1 MPPATKKN
9 TMGTVLGKRGSPPG
23 SASPQEPLAVSW
35 TLAELPTTQHRAG
48 LAGLLMMVDYA
59 RRHGLPQNATL
70 ELTHC
75 DENGLTLRLDQRG
88 LTALMDRTYSAA
100 YEEKE
105 SERPRKN
112 TRTKKDV
119 PPKRREQRAFTDDK
133 GRPQTKEVWI
143 YEDVVP
149 HGGPLGEL
157 APQGDEGRWIKL
169 WRYWLWNTLR
179 AIPKQRTPYEQRAER
194 AGEGEGAQAA
204 TPKDVLSAWD
214 CLTKDSSMS
223 LASTYFLGAM
233 DANAE
238 LVPFQ
243 DRSRFLFLLHFWPF
257 TVHVF
262 LARKLDAKG
271 EIEQDGLVTCIPDVT
286 RLRNFVTRH
295 ERALRARD
303 PGPDRR
309 WPSRPSQ
316 CLVDLPDA
324 AVLWSERW
332 LQEQVG
338 LGLDQSDAR
347 PTAGFQVVHLARE
360 GNSVRIR
367 SNKNLVPTRE
377 QVQTS
382 KIVAECW
389 SHVARHTV
397 LTNVFADVC
406 WWRDFERILA
416 RTPAART
423 IGHDAFRR
431 DVRTLFSHFQ
441 PEDLMTATPSEVE
454 RNPRPLESLVL
465 HIVTTWIASRM
476 ENKYGLTWGDAK
488 GTEGQKQF
496 GEKKSKLAT
505 EAFLAARSRPGKEF
519 SRWFTATLCSANQRL
534 TEVEFLS
541 LARALSERPD
551 HVRSLTL
558 LALSARG

>member
-1 MPPATKKN
+1 MPSKPKNDTKDKA
-9 TMGTVLGKRGSPPG
+9 LGKRRGAAA
-23 SASPQEPLAVSW
+23 ASPQESIEIAW

-48 LAGLLMMVDYA
+48 LAGLLMMVEYA
-59 RRHGLPQNATL
+59 RRHGLPQDATL
-70 ELTHC
+70 ELTCC
-75 DENGLTLRLDQRG
+75 DDNGLTLRVNQLG
-88 LTALMDRTYSAA
+88 LAALMDRTYSAA

-105 SERPRKN
+105 ADRPRKKGN
-112 TRTKKDV
+112 TKQDV
-119 PPKRREQRAFTDDK
+119 PPKRQEQRTITDAK
-133 GRPQTKEVWI
+133 GRSQTKTVWI

-169 WRYWLWNTLR
+169 WRYWLWNTIR
-179 AIPKQRTPYEQRAER
+179 AIPKQRTPYEHRAQADDSR
-194 AGEGEGAQAA
+194 AGQT
-204 TPKDVLSAWD
+204 TPIAKDALSAWD
-214 CLTKDSSMS
+214 CLTKDTSSS

-243 DRSRFLFLLHFWPF
+243 DRSRFLFLLHFWVF

-271 EIEQDGLVTCIPDVT
+271 ELEQDGFVTCIPDVT
-286 RLRNFVTRH
+286 RLRSFVTRH
-295 ERALRARD
+295 ERALRARTPD
-303 PGPDRR
+303 ADRR

-324 AVLWSERW
+324 AALWGERW
-332 LQEQVG
+332 LQEQIG

-347 PTAGFQVVHLARE
+347 PTAGFQVVHSAKE
-360 GNSVRIR
+360 GNNVRIR
-367 SNKNLVPTRE
+367 SNKTLTPTRA
-377 QVQTS
+377 QVQAS
-382 KIVAECW
+382 KIVADCW
-389 SHVARHTV
+389 SSVVRHAI
-397 LTNVFADVC
+397 LTNILADDV
-406 WWRDFERILA
+406 WWHGFDRICA
-416 RTPAART
+416 RTPSART
-423 IGHDAFRR
+423 IGHDAFCR
-431 DVRTLFSHFQ
+431 DVRILFSHFH
-441 PEDLMTATPSEVE
+441 PDIPMTSMPNEVE
-454 RNPRPLESLVL
+454 RPPRTLESLVL

-476 ENKYGLTWGDAK
+476 ESKHGLRWSDAS
-488 GTEGQKQF
+488 GTENQKSF

-505 EAFLAARSRPGKEF
+505 EAFFAARSRPGKEF

-534 TEVEFLS
+534 TEAEFLS
-541 LARALSERPD
+541 LATALSDRPD